1 MFYQRYEFVSLA
13 ILLFIWLEWLSRLGT
28 VANPHW
34 IFLHILCFYNHQ
46 YSFGKKSY
54 QLPEKK
60 TIKSAKNPH
69 RLRATWPRGDRSVF
83 TVPFQNY
90 LYIGV
95 SYRYTRLA
103 IRKHKTGEICFA
115 DPCFTL
121 FEQKSLLLDE
131 EIGNRYSIEIKKQIR
146 NFVRN
151 NTF

>member
-69 RLRATWPRGDRSVF
+69 RPRATWPRGDRNVF

-103 IRKHKTGEICFA
+103 IRKHKTGGNMLCR
-115 DPCFTL
+115 
-121 FEQKSLLLDE
+121 SLLHLFRTE
-131 EIGNRYSIEIKKQIR
+131 VIVIGRRDRESLQYRNKKADSE
-146 NFVRN
+146 FCS
-151 NTF
+151 

>member
-28 VANPHW
+28 VANLHW
-34 IFLHILCFYNHQ
+34 IFRHILCFYNHQ

-60 TIKSAKNPH
+60 TIKSAKNLH
-69 RLRATWPRGDRSVF
+69 RLRATWPRGDRNVF

-95 SYRYTRLA
+95 SYHHTRLA
-103 IRKHKTGEICFA
+103 IRKHKTGNMLCR
-115 DPCFTL
+115 
-121 FEQKSLLLDE
+121 SLLHPFRTE
-131 EIGNRYSIEIKKQIR
+131 VIVIGRRDRESLQYL
-146 NFVRN
+146 N
-151 NTF
+151 NKADSEF